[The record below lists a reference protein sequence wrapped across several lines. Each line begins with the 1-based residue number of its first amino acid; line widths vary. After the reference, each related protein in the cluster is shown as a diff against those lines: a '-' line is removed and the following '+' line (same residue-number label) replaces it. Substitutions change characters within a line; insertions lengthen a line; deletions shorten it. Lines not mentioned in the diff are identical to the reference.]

1 MGQFVDYLFNVQFVL
16 TAVAAVA
23 AFVTIITIGG
33 PLLERNR
40 LGARLKLVA
49 TRREELKQR
58 QREALNAP
66 RGQLRTTTP
75 ADFMKRTVDRFKV
88 QRLLES
94 PETRLKLSQAGL
106 RGQGPLITFL
116 FFRLV
121 MPFILFALVLF
132 YLFVVKDYEL
142 SAFTRLGI
150 SAAAAFLGLY
160 SPNIFVQNMIQ
171 KRQQSIQRAFPD
183 ALDLLLICVEAGMS
197 IEAAINK
204 VAGEVGVQSIELAEE
219 FALTTAELS
228 YLQDRRQ
235 AFENLGQRTGLPT
248 VKAVVTSL
256 GQAERYGTPL
266 GQALRVMAQESR
278 DMRMQLAEKKAAAL
292 PAKLTVPMVL
302 FFLPVLF
309 VVIIGPAVINVMKA
323 LT

>member
-1 MGQFVDYLFNVQFVL
+1 MSNILEYLFNLQFML

-23 AFVTIITIGG
+23 AFVTIVTVGG

-58 QREALNAP
+58 QREALAAP
-66 RGQLRTTTP
+66 RSQLRTTSP
-75 ADFMKRTVDRFKV
+75 AEFMQRTVDQFKV
-88 QRLLES
+88 QKLLES
-94 PETRLKLSQAGL
+94 PETRMKLAQAGL
-106 RGQGPLITFL
+106 RGQGPLVTFL

-121 MPFILFALVLF
+121 MPFILLALVLF
-132 YLFVVKDYEL
+132 YLFLVKDYGL
-142 SAFTRLGI
+142 SALARLGI
-150 SAAAAFLGLY
+150 SAGAAFLGFY

-204 VAGEVGVQSIELAEE
+204 VAGEIGAQSIELAEE
-219 FALTTAELS
+219 MALTTAELS

-235 AFENLGQRTGLPT
+235 AFDNLGQRTDLPA

-256 GQAERYGTPL
+256 AQAERYGTPL

-278 DMRMQLAEKKAAAL
+278 DMRMQFAEKKAAAL

-309 VVIIGPAVINVMKA
+309 VIIMGPAVINVMKVF
-323 LT
+323 

>member
-1 MGQFVDYLFNVQFVL
+1 MSHIVEYLFNLQFML

-23 AFVTIITIGG
+23 AFITIITVGG

-58 QREALNAP
+58 QREALAAP

-75 ADFMKRTVDRFKV
+75 AEFMQRTVDQFKV
-88 QRLLES
+88 QKLLES
-94 PETRLKLSQAGL
+94 PATRMKLAQAGL

-121 MPFILFALVLF
+121 MPFILFAVTLM
-132 YLFVVKDYEL
+132 YLFLIKDYGL
-142 SAFTRLGI
+142 SGFARLGI
-150 SAAAAFLGLY
+150 SAGAALLGFY

-171 KRQQSIQRAFPD
+171 KRQQSILRAFPD
-183 ALDLLLICVEAGMS
+183 ALDLLLICVESGMS

-204 VAGEVGVQSIELAEE
+204 VAGEIGSQSIELAEE
-219 FALTTAELS
+219 MALTTAELS

-235 AFENLGQRTGLPT
+235 AFDNLGQRTDLPA

-278 DMRMQLAEKKAAAL
+278 DMRMQAAEKKAGAL

-309 VVIIGPAVINVMKA
+309 VIIIGPAVINVMKA
-323 LT
+323 F

>member
-1 MGQFVDYLFNVQFVL
+1 MGQIFDYLLDLQFML

-23 AFVTIITIGG
+23 AFLTIVTVGG

-58 QREALNAP
+58 QREAMAQQ
-66 RGQLRTTTP
+66 RGHLRTTP
-75 ADFMKRTVDRFKV
+75 ADFMKRTVDKFKV
-88 QRLLES
+88 QKLLES

-106 RGQGPLITFL
+106 RGQGPLVTFL

-121 MPFILFALVLF
+121 MPFILFAVVLF
-132 YLFVVKDYEL
+132 YLFVVNDYDL
-142 SAFTRLGI
+142 SVMARLGI
-150 SAAAAFLGLY
+150 SLGAALLGFY
-160 SPNIFVQNMIQ
+160 SPNIFVLNIIQ

-183 ALDLLLICVEAGMS
+183 ALDLLLICVESGMS

-204 VAGEVGVQSIELAEE
+204 VAGEVGTQSIELAEE
-219 FALTTAELS
+219 LALTTAELS
-228 YLQDRRQ
+228 YLQDRKQ
-235 AFENLGQRTGLPT
+235 AFENLGLRTGLPA

-256 GQAERYGTPL
+256 AQAERYGTPL

-309 VVIIGPAVINVMKA
+309 IIILGPAIINVTKA
-323 LT
+323 F